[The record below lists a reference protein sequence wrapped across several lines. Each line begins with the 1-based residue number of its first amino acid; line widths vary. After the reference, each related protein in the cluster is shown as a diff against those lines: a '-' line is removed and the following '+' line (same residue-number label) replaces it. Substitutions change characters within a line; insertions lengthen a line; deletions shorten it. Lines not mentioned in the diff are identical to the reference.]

1 MRAGGIVGGIRN
13 LIKKVPPRKDRMDIN
28 EAVREV
34 IELTKGEASKNGV
47 STQTFLGDG
56 LPLVLG
62 DRVQLQQVMLNLI
75 VNAVEAMGATS
86 TGPRELL
93 ISTAADSSNGV
104 SIAVRDS
111 GPGLPPAEIRRVFD
125 PFYTTK
131 ENGLGMGLSICRS
144 IVETHGGRL
153 WASANAPR
161 GAVFQLVLPCGQ
173 IEHALPSDN
182 DGLPVA

>member
-1 MRAGGIVGGIRN
+1 V
-13 LIKKVPPRKDRMDIN
+13 DIN

-34 IELTKGEASKNGV
+34 IELTRGEAAKNDV
-47 STQTFLGDG
+47 SVLTVLADG

-75 VNAVEAMGATS
+75 VNAVEAMGAAG

-93 ISTAADSSNGV
+93 ISTAGDSSAGV

-144 IVETHGGRL
+144 IVEAHGGRL
-153 WASANAPR
+153 WACTNEPR
-161 GAVFQLVLPCGQ
+161 GTVFQFTV
-173 IEHALPSDN
+173 
-182 DGLPVA
+182 PVGRDEVGVVPASFGGVE